1 MDEIFQKVD
10 LQALVDA
17 ANKCAKGVRWKES
30 VTQWVFNVHLNCA
43 KLLNEIKSNKYKLSS
58 YCVFHLIDN
67 KKPRLIHSTKFRD
80 RVVQR
85 AICDNG
91 LYEQITKP
99 LIYET
104 GACLENKGIS
114 FSVKLVEKHLKRFF
128 FRKQRH
134 SNSGYLIKLDIS
146 RFFDSTPHKVLKDVV
161 NRYIKGDW
169 TKERIFEIIDSFED
183 KRTQEE
189 IKNDKFGKRGVGLG
203 SQISQLLQ
211 VLVLNDIDHK
221 IKHKYKVKYYNRYM
235 DDMLFIVETKEHA
248 KHVFEAVKNDLSEI
262 GLSLNKKSHIGN
274 LKNGFTFLN
283 IYFRLT
289 ETGKVKRKLKK
300 KTISRELKRSKKILK
315 LFKENKISKFDLIQ
329 HFNSWVGSN
338 MFKMTRNQLRKIKTS
353 LK

>member
-1 MDEIFQKVD
+1 
-10 LQALVDA
+10 
-17 ANKCAKGVRWKES
+17 
-30 VTQWVFNVHLNCA
+30 
-43 KLLNEIKSNKYKLSS
+43 
-58 YCVFHLIDN
+58 
-67 KKPRLIHSTKFRD
+67 
-80 RVVQR
+80 
-85 AICDNG
+85 
-91 LYEQITKP
+91 
-99 LIYET
+99 
-104 GACLENKGIS
+104 
-114 FSVKLVEKHLKRFF
+114 
-128 FRKQRH
+128 
-134 SNSGYLIKLDIS
+134 
-146 RFFDSTPHKVLKDVV
+146 
-161 NRYIKGDW
+161 
-169 TKERIFEIIDSFED
+169 
-183 KRTQEE
+183 
-189 IKNDKFGKRGVGLG
+189 
-203 SQISQLLQ
+203 
-211 VLVLNDIDHK
+211 
-221 IKHKYKVKYYNRYM
+221 M